1 MQNPIEI
8 KAKTLEEALIQASI
22 ALNCPIINLQYEVIQ
37 TPSKGFLN
45 IGKKEAIILVGVKES
60 VKEVKEES
68 VKETN
73 TKENHQNNIEE
84 KKQKLETE
92 TPQEEIITP
101 KPPKKNLKEESHN
114 GDKLHEIKQELK
126 DLFSHLPYKINKI
139 ITPKPPK
146 KNLKEESH
154 NGDKLHEIKQE
165 LKDLFSHLPYK
176 INKVEVSFYEPGV
189 LLINIDGE
197 DSALLIGEKGYR
209 YKALSYL
216 LFNWIHPTYG
226 YSIRL
231 EISTFLQNQEK
242 VMEAQLQSVIMTVH
256 EVGKG
261 QMKAPDGVLTYIA
274 LKKLRKAF
282 PNKYVSIKT
291 NLNDEKYIVINDFNN
306 E

>member
-1 MQNPIEI
+1 MQNFIEI

-37 TPSKGFLN
+37 TPSKGFLS
-45 IGKKEAIILVGVKES
+45 IGKKEAIILASVKES

-101 KPPKKNLKEESHN
+101 KPPKKN
-114 GDKLHEIKQELK
+114 
-126 DLFSHLPYKINKI
+126 P
-139 ITPKPPK
+139 
-146 KNLKEESH
+146 KEESH

-176 INKVEVSFYEPGV
+176 INKVEVSLYKPGV
-189 LLINIDGE
+189 LLIDIDGE

-216 LFNWIHPTYG
+216 LFNWIHPAYG
-226 YSIRL
+226 YNIRL

>member
-45 IGKKEAIILVGVKES
+45 IGKKEAIILAGVKES

-73 TKENHQNNIEE
+73 TKENHQNHQNNIEE
-84 KKQKLETE
+84 KKQNLETE
-92 TPQEEIITP
+92 TPQEERITP

-114 GDKLHEIKQELK
+114 E
-126 DLFSHLPYKINKI
+126 
-139 ITPKPPK
+139 
-146 KNLKEESH
+146 
-154 NGDKLHEIKQE
+154 DKLHEIKQE

-176 INKVEVSFYEPGV
+176 INKVEVSLYEPGV

-242 VMEAQLQSVIMTVH
+242 VMEAQLQSTIMTVH

>member
-37 TPSKGFLN
+37 TPSKGFLS
-45 IGKKEAIILVGVKES
+45 IGKKEAIILAGVKET
-60 VKEVKEES
+60 KENS
-68 VKETN
+68 LKETSA
-73 TKENHQNNIEE
+73 KENHQNHQNNIEE
-84 KKQKLETE
+84 KKQNLETE

-126 DLFSHLPYKINKI
+126 DLFSHLPYKINK
-139 ITPKPPK
+139 
-146 KNLKEESH
+146 
-154 NGDKLHEIKQE
+154 
-165 LKDLFSHLPYK
+165 
-176 INKVEVSFYEPGV
+176 VEVSLYEPGV
-189 LLINIDGE
+189 LLIDIDGE

-216 LFNWIHPTYG
+216 LFNWIHPAYG

>member
-1 MQNPIEI
+1 MQNFIEI

-45 IGKKEAIILVGVKES
+45 IGKKEAIILA
-60 VKEVKEES
+60 S
-68 VKETN
+68 VKET
-73 TKENHQNNIEE
+73 KENSLKETSAKENHQNHQNHQNNIEE

-101 KPPKKNLKEESHN
+101 KPPKKN
-114 GDKLHEIKQELK
+114 
-126 DLFSHLPYKINKI
+126 P
-139 ITPKPPK
+139 
-146 KNLKEESH
+146 KEESH

-176 INKVEVSFYEPGV
+176 INKVEVSLYEPGV
-189 LLINIDGE
+189 LLIDIDGE

-216 LFNWIHPTYG
+216 LFNWIHPAYG
-226 YSIRL
+226 YNIRL

-242 VMEAQLQSVIMTVH
+242 VMEAQLQSTIMTVH

-261 QMKAPDGVLTYIA
+261 QMKTPDGVLTYIA

>member
-1 MQNPIEI
+1 MQNFIEI

-37 TPSKGFLN
+37 TPSKGFLS
-45 IGKKEAIILVGVKES
+45 IGKKEAIILAGVKES

-92 TPQEEIITP
+92 TPQEEKITP
-101 KPPKKNLKEESHN
+101 KPPKKNPKEESH
-114 GDKLHEIKQELK
+114 
-126 DLFSHLPYKINKI
+126 S
-139 ITPKPPK
+139 
-146 KNLKEESH
+146 
-154 NGDKLHEIKQE
+154 GDKLHEIKQE

-176 INKVEVSFYEPGV
+176 INKVEVSLYEPGV
-189 LLINIDGE
+189 LLIDIDGE

-242 VMEAQLQSVIMTVH
+242 VMEAQLQSTIMTVH

>member
-37 TPSKGFLN
+37 TPSKGFLS
-45 IGKKEAIILVGVKES
+45 IGKKEAIILAGVKES

-73 TKENHQNNIEE
+73 TKEIHQNNIEE

-92 TPQEEIITP
+92 TPQEEKITP
-101 KPPKKNLKEESHN
+101 KPS
-114 GDKLHEIKQELK
+114 
-126 DLFSHLPYKINKI
+126 
-139 ITPKPPK
+139 K

-176 INKVEVSFYEPGV
+176 INKVEVSLYEPGV
-189 LLINIDGE
+189 LLIDIDGE

-226 YSIRL
+226 YNIRL

-242 VMEAQLQSVIMTVH
+242 VMEAQLQSTIMTVH

>member
-1 MQNPIEI
+1 MQNFIEI

-37 TPSKGFLN
+37 TPSKGFLS
-45 IGKKEAIILVGVKES
+45 IGKKEAIILAGVKES
-60 VKEVKEES
+60 VKEIKEES
-68 VKETN
+68 VKETS
-73 TKENHQNNIEE
+73 TKEIHQNAEE

-126 DLFSHLPYKINKI
+126 DLFSHLPYKINK
-139 ITPKPPK
+139 
-146 KNLKEESH
+146 
-154 NGDKLHEIKQE
+154 
-165 LKDLFSHLPYK
+165 
-176 INKVEVSFYEPGV
+176 VEVSLYEPGV
-189 LLINIDGE
+189 LLIDIDGE

-216 LFNWIHPTYG
+216 LFNWIHPAYG

-242 VMEAQLQSVIMTVH
+242 VMDTQLQSTIMTVH

>member
-1 MQNPIEI
+1 MQNFIEI

-37 TPSKGFLN
+37 TPSKGFLS
-45 IGKKEAIILVGVKES
+45 IGKKEAIILAGVKES
-60 VKEVKEES
+60 VKETKEES

-92 TPQEEIITP
+92 TPQEE
-101 KPPKKNLKEESHN
+101 K
-114 GDKLHEIKQELK
+114 
-126 DLFSHLPYKINKI
+126 

-176 INKVEVSFYEPGV
+176 INKVEVSLYEPGV

-242 VMEAQLQSVIMTVH
+242 VMEAQLQSTIMTVH

>member
-1 MQNPIEI
+1 MQNFIEI

-37 TPSKGFLN
+37 VPSKGFLN
-45 IGKKEAIILVGVKES
+45 IGKKEAIILVGVKE
-60 VKEVKEES
+60 ES

-73 TKENHQNNIEE
+73 TKETHQSAEE
-84 KKQKLETE
+84 KKQNLEIE

-126 DLFSHLPYKINKI
+126 DLFSHLPYKINK
-139 ITPKPPK
+139 
-146 KNLKEESH
+146 
-154 NGDKLHEIKQE
+154 
-165 LKDLFSHLPYK
+165 
-176 INKVEVSFYEPGV
+176 VEVSLYEPGV
-189 LLINIDGE
+189 LLIDIDGE

-226 YSIRL
+226 YNIRL

-242 VMEAQLQSVIMTVH
+242 VMEAQLQSTIMTVH

>member
-45 IGKKEAIILVGVKES
+45 IGKKEAIILASVKES

-73 TKENHQNNIEE
+73 TKENHQNHQNNIEE
-84 KKQKLETE
+84 KKQKPEIE
-92 TPQEEIITP
+92 TPQEERITP
-101 KPPKKNLKEESHN
+101 KPPKKN
-114 GDKLHEIKQELK
+114 
-126 DLFSHLPYKINKI
+126 P
-139 ITPKPPK
+139 
-146 KNLKEESH
+146 KEESH

-176 INKVEVSFYEPGV
+176 INKVEVSLYELGV

-216 LFNWIHPTYG
+216 LFNWIHPAYG

-242 VMEAQLQSVIMTVH
+242 VMEVQLQSVIMTVH

>member
-1 MQNPIEI
+1 MQNFIEI

-45 IGKKEAIILVGVKES
+45 IGKKEAIILASVKES

-68 VKETN
+68 VKEID
-73 TKENHQNNIEE
+73 TKEIHQNNIEE

-92 TPQEEIITP
+92 IPQEERITP

-114 GDKLHEIKQELK
+114 E
-126 DLFSHLPYKINKI
+126 
-139 ITPKPPK
+139 
-146 KNLKEESH
+146 
-154 NGDKLHEIKQE
+154 DKLHEIKQE

-176 INKVEVSFYEPGV
+176 INKVEVSLYEPGV

-306 E
+306 EWHHRRYRYRQGSD

>member
-1 MQNPIEI
+1 MQNFIEI

-45 IGKKEAIILVGVKES
+45 IGKKEAIILAGVKES
-60 VKEVKEES
+60 VKEIKDES

-73 TKENHQNNIEE
+73 TKKTHQSAEE
-84 KKQKLETE
+84 KKQNSEIETL
-92 TPQEEIITP
+92 QEEITTP

-114 GDKLHEIKQELK
+114 GDKLHEIE
-126 DLFSHLPYKINKI
+126 
-139 ITPKPPK
+139 
-146 KNLKEESH
+146 
-154 NGDKLHEIKQE
+154 QE

-176 INKVEVSFYEPGV
+176 INKVEVSLYEPGV
-189 LLINIDGE
+189 LLIDIDGE

-216 LFNWIHPTYG
+216 LFNWIHPAYG
-226 YSIRL
+226 YNIRL

-242 VMEAQLQSVIMTVH
+242 VMEAQLQSTIMTVH

>member
-1 MQNPIEI
+1 MQNFIEI

-45 IGKKEAIILVGVKES
+45 IGKKEAIILAGVKES
-60 VKEVKEES
+60 VKEAQEES
-68 VKETN
+68 LKETN
-73 TKENHQNNIEE
+73 TKEIHQSAEE
-84 KKQKLETE
+84 KKQNLEIE
-92 TPQEEIITP
+92 TPQEEIIAP

-126 DLFSHLPYKINKI
+126 DLFSHLPYKI
-139 ITPKPPK
+139 
-146 KNLKEESH
+146 S
-154 NGDKLHEIKQE
+154 
-165 LKDLFSHLPYK
+165 
-176 INKVEVSFYEPGV
+176 KVEVSLYEPGV
-189 LLINIDGE
+189 LLIDIDGE

-216 LFNWIHPTYG
+216 LFNWIHPAYG
-226 YSIRL
+226 YNIRL

-242 VMEAQLQSVIMTVH
+242 VMDTQLQSTIMTVH

-261 QMKAPDGVLTYIA
+261 QMKAPNGVLTYIA

>member
-1 MQNPIEI
+1 MQNFIEI

-37 TPSKGFLN
+37 TPSKGFLS

-60 VKEVKEES
+60 VKESVKKVQKES

-73 TKENHQNNIEE
+73 TKEIHQSAEE
-84 KKQKLETE
+84 KKQNSEIE
-92 TPQEEIITP
+92 TPQEKIT
-101 KPPKKNLKEESHN
+101 
-114 GDKLHEIKQELK
+114 
-126 DLFSHLPYKINKI
+126 
-139 ITPKPPK
+139 TPKPPK

-176 INKVEVSFYEPGV
+176 INKVEVSLYEPGV
-189 LLINIDGE
+189 LLIDIDGE

-216 LFNWIHPTYG
+216 LFNWIHPAYG
-226 YSIRL
+226 YNIRL

-242 VMEAQLQSVIMTVH
+242 VMDTQLQNTIMTVH

>member
-45 IGKKEAIILVGVKES
+45 IGKKEAIILVGVKET
-60 VKEVKEES
+60 KENS
-68 VKETN
+68 LKETSA
-73 TKENHQNNIEE
+73 KENHQNHQNNTEE
-84 KKQKLETE
+84 KKQLETE
-92 TPQEEIITP
+92 TPQEE
-101 KPPKKNLKEESHN
+101 K
-114 GDKLHEIKQELK
+114 
-126 DLFSHLPYKINKI
+126 

-176 INKVEVSFYEPGV
+176 INKVEVSLYEPGV
-189 LLINIDGE
+189 LLIDIDGE

-242 VMEAQLQSVIMTVH
+242 VMEAQLQSVIMTVR

-261 QMKAPDGVLTYIA
+261 QMKAPDGVLISIA

>member
-1 MQNPIEI
+1 MQNFIEI

-45 IGKKEAIILVGVKES
+45 IGKKEAIILAGVKES

-73 TKENHQNNIEE
+73 TKENHQNHQNNIEE

-92 TPQEEIITP
+92 TPQEE
-101 KPPKKNLKEESHN
+101 K
-114 GDKLHEIKQELK
+114 
-126 DLFSHLPYKINKI
+126 

-176 INKVEVSFYEPGV
+176 INKVEVSLYEPGV
-189 LLINIDGE
+189 LLIDIDGE

-216 LFNWIHPTYG
+216 LFNWIHPAYG

>member
-37 TPSKGFLN
+37 TPSKGFLS
-45 IGKKEAIILVGVKES
+45 IGKKEAIILAGVKES
-60 VKEVKEES
+60 VKETKEES

-73 TKENHQNNIEE
+73 TKEIHQSAEE

-92 TPQEEIITP
+92 TPQEERITP
-101 KPPKKNLKEESHN
+101 KPPKKN
-114 GDKLHEIKQELK
+114 
-126 DLFSHLPYKINKI
+126 P
-139 ITPKPPK
+139 
-146 KNLKEESH
+146 KEESH

-176 INKVEVSFYEPGV
+176 INKVEVSLYEPGV
-189 LLINIDGE
+189 LLIDIDGE

-216 LFNWIHPTYG
+216 LFNWIHPAYG

-242 VMEAQLQSVIMTVH
+242 VMEAQLQSTIMTVH

>member
-45 IGKKEAIILVGVKES
+45 IGKKEAIILAGVKES

-92 TPQEEIITP
+92 TPQEERITP
-101 KPPKKNLKEESHN
+101 KPPKKNPKEESHN
-114 GDKLHEIKQELK
+114 E
-126 DLFSHLPYKINKI
+126 
-139 ITPKPPK
+139 
-146 KNLKEESH
+146 
-154 NGDKLHEIKQE
+154 DKLHEIKQE

-176 INKVEVSFYEPGV
+176 INKVEVSLYEPGV

>member
-37 TPSKGFLN
+37 TPSKGFLS
-45 IGKKEAIILVGVKES
+45 IGKKEAIILASVKES

-68 VKETN
+68 VKEN
-73 TKENHQNNIEE
+73 HQNHQNNIEE
-84 KKQKLETE
+84 KKQLETE
-92 TPQEEIITP
+92 TPQEERITP
-101 KPPKKNLKEESHN
+101 KPPKKNLKEGSHN
-114 GDKLHEIKQELK
+114 E
-126 DLFSHLPYKINKI
+126 
-139 ITPKPPK
+139 
-146 KNLKEESH
+146 
-154 NGDKLHEIKQE
+154 DKLHEIKQE

-176 INKVEVSFYEPGV
+176 INKVEVSLYEPGV

>member
-1 MQNPIEI
+1 MQNFIEI

-37 TPSKGFLN
+37 TPSKGFLS
-45 IGKKEAIILVGVKES
+45 IGKKEAIILAGVKES
-60 VKEVKEES
+60 IKEVKEES

-73 TKENHQNNIEE
+73 TKENHQNHQNNIEE
-84 KKQKLETE
+84 KKQKLEIE
-92 TPQEEIITP
+92 TPQEERITP
-101 KPPKKNLKEESHN
+101 KPPKKN
-114 GDKLHEIKQELK
+114 
-126 DLFSHLPYKINKI
+126 P
-139 ITPKPPK
+139 
-146 KNLKEESH
+146 KEESH

-176 INKVEVSFYEPGV
+176 INKVEVSLYEPGV

-242 VMEAQLQSVIMTVH
+242 VMDTQLQSTIMTVH

-261 QMKAPDGVLTYIA
+261 QMKAPDGILTYIA

-282 PNKYVSIKT
+282 PNKYISIKT

>member
-37 TPSKGFLN
+37 TPSKGFLS
-45 IGKKEAIILVGVKES
+45 IGKKEAIILAGVKES

-73 TKENHQNNIEE
+73 TKENHQNHQNNIEE

-92 TPQEEIITP
+92 TPQEERITP

-114 GDKLHEIKQELK
+114 E
-126 DLFSHLPYKINKI
+126 
-139 ITPKPPK
+139 
-146 KNLKEESH
+146 
-154 NGDKLHEIKQE
+154 DKLHEIKQE

-176 INKVEVSFYEPGV
+176 INKVEVSLYEPGV
-189 LLINIDGE
+189 LLIDIDGE

-282 PNKYVSIKT
+282 PNKYASIKT

>member
-37 TPSKGFLN
+37 TPSKGFLS
-45 IGKKEAIILVGVKES
+45 IGKKEAIILAGVKES

-68 VKETN
+68 VKEID
-73 TKENHQNNIEE
+73 TKENHQNHQNNIEE

-92 TPQEEIITP
+92 TPQEER
-101 KPPKKNLKEESHN
+101 
-114 GDKLHEIKQELK
+114 
-126 DLFSHLPYKINKI
+126 

-176 INKVEVSFYEPGV
+176 INKVEVSLYEPGV
-189 LLINIDGE
+189 LLIDIDGE

-242 VMEAQLQSVIMTVH
+242 VMEAQLQSTIMTVH

>member
-1 MQNPIEI
+1 MQNFIEI

-37 TPSKGFLN
+37 TPSKGFLS
-45 IGKKEAIILVGVKES
+45 IGKKEAIILAGVKES

-73 TKENHQNNIEE
+73 TKGIHQNHQNNIEE
-84 KKQKLETE
+84 KKQLETE
-92 TPQEEIITP
+92 TPQEER
-101 KPPKKNLKEESHN
+101 
-114 GDKLHEIKQELK
+114 
-126 DLFSHLPYKINKI
+126 

-176 INKVEVSFYEPGV
+176 INKVEVSLYEPGV
-189 LLINIDGE
+189 LLIDIDGE

>member
-1 MQNPIEI
+1 MQNFIEI

-45 IGKKEAIILVGVKES
+45 IGKKEAIILAGVKES
-60 VKEVKEES
+60 VKEVKEEG
-68 VKETN
+68 VKETH
-73 TKENHQNNIEE
+73 TKEIHQNNIEE
-84 KKQKLETE
+84 KKQLETE
-92 TPQEEIITP
+92 TPQEER
-101 KPPKKNLKEESHN
+101 
-114 GDKLHEIKQELK
+114 
-126 DLFSHLPYKINKI
+126 

-176 INKVEVSFYEPGV
+176 INKVEVSLYEPGV
-189 LLINIDGE
+189 LLIDIDGE

-216 LFNWIHPTYG
+216 LFNWIHPAYG

>member
-1 MQNPIEI
+1 MQNFIEI

-45 IGKKEAIILVGVKES
+45 IGKKEAIILAGVKES

-73 TKENHQNNIEE
+73 TKEIHQSAEE

-92 TPQEEIITP
+92 TPQEER
-101 KPPKKNLKEESHN
+101 
-114 GDKLHEIKQELK
+114 
-126 DLFSHLPYKINKI
+126 

-176 INKVEVSFYEPGV
+176 INKVGVSLYEPGV

-242 VMEAQLQSVIMTVH
+242 VMEAQLQSTIMTVH

>member
-1 MQNPIEI
+1 MQNFIEI

-37 TPSKGFLN
+37 TPSKGFLS
-45 IGKKEAIILVGVKES
+45 IGKKEAIILAGVKES

-73 TKENHQNNIEE
+73 TKEIHQDAEE

-101 KPPKKNLKEESHN
+101 KPPKKNLKEESH
-114 GDKLHEIKQELK
+114 
-126 DLFSHLPYKINKI
+126 S
-139 ITPKPPK
+139 
-146 KNLKEESH
+146 
-154 NGDKLHEIKQE
+154 GDKLHEIKQE

-176 INKVEVSFYEPGV
+176 INKVEVSLYEPGV
-189 LLINIDGE
+189 LLIDIDGE

-216 LFNWIHPTYG
+216 LFNWIHLTYG

-242 VMEAQLQSVIMTVH
+242 VMETQLQSTIMTVH

>member
-1 MQNPIEI
+1 MQNFIEI

-37 TPSKGFLN
+37 TPSKGFLS
-45 IGKKEAIILVGVKES
+45 IGKKEAIILASVKES

-73 TKENHQNNIEE
+73 TKEIHQNAEE
-84 KKQKLETE
+84 KKQLGTE
-92 TPQEEIITP
+92 TPQEER
-101 KPPKKNLKEESHN
+101 
-114 GDKLHEIKQELK
+114 
-126 DLFSHLPYKINKI
+126 

-176 INKVEVSFYEPGV
+176 INKVEVSLYEPGV

-242 VMEAQLQSVIMTVH
+242 VMETQLQSTIMTVH

>member
-1 MQNPIEI
+1 MQNFIEI

-45 IGKKEAIILVGVKES
+45 IGKKEAIILAGVKES
-60 VKEVKEES
+60 VKEVKEVQEES

-73 TKENHQNNIEE
+73 TKEIHQSAEE
-84 KKQKLETE
+84 KKQNSEIE

-101 KPPKKNLKEESHN
+101 KPPKKN
-114 GDKLHEIKQELK
+114 
-126 DLFSHLPYKINKI
+126 F
-139 ITPKPPK
+139 
-146 KNLKEESH
+146 KEESH

-176 INKVEVSFYEPGV
+176 INKVEVSLYEPGV
-189 LLINIDGE
+189 LLIDIDGE

-216 LFNWIHPTYG
+216 LFNWIHPAYG
-226 YSIRL
+226 YNIRL

-242 VMEAQLQSVIMTVH
+242 VMEAQLQSTIMTVH

-291 NLNDEKYIVINDFNN
+291 NLNDEKYIVINDFNHN

>member
-37 TPSKGFLN
+37 TPSKGFLS
-45 IGKKEAIILVGVKES
+45 IGKKEAIILASVKES

-92 TPQEEIITP
+92 TPQEE
-101 KPPKKNLKEESHN
+101 K
-114 GDKLHEIKQELK
+114 
-126 DLFSHLPYKINKI
+126 

-176 INKVEVSFYEPGV
+176 INKVEVSLYEPGV
-189 LLINIDGE
+189 LLIDIDGE

-242 VMEAQLQSVIMTVH
+242 VMEAQLQSTIMTVH

>member
-1 MQNPIEI
+1 MQNFIEI

-45 IGKKEAIILVGVKES
+45 IGKKEAIILA
-60 VKEVKEES
+60 S
-68 VKETN
+68 VKET
-73 TKENHQNNIEE
+73 KENSLKETSAKENHQNHQNNIEE
-84 KKQKLETE
+84 KKQKLETK
-92 TPQEEIITP
+92 TPQEEIIT
-101 KPPKKNLKEESHN
+101 S
-114 GDKLHEIKQELK
+114 
-126 DLFSHLPYKINKI
+126 
-139 ITPKPPK
+139 KPPK

-176 INKVEVSFYEPGV
+176 INKVEVSLYEPGV
-189 LLINIDGE
+189 LLIDIDGE

-216 LFNWIHPTYG
+216 LFNWIHPAYG
-226 YSIRL
+226 YNIRL

-242 VMEAQLQSVIMTVH
+242 VMEAQLQSTIMTVH

>member
-1 MQNPIEI
+1 MQNFIEI

-45 IGKKEAIILVGVKES
+45 IGKKEAIILAGVKES
-60 VKEVKEES
+60 VKEIQEES
-68 VKETN
+68 AKETN
-73 TKENHQNNIEE
+73 TKETHQSAEE
-84 KKQKLETE
+84 KKQNSEIE
-92 TPQEEIITP
+92 TPQEEIT
-101 KPPKKNLKEESHN
+101 
-114 GDKLHEIKQELK
+114 
-126 DLFSHLPYKINKI
+126 
-139 ITPKPPK
+139 TPKPPK

-176 INKVEVSFYEPGV
+176 INKVEVSLYEPGV
-189 LLINIDGE
+189 LLIDIDGE

-216 LFNWIHPTYG
+216 LFNWIHPAYG
-226 YSIRL
+226 YNIRL

-242 VMEAQLQSVIMTVH
+242 VMEVQLQNTIMTVH

>member
-1 MQNPIEI
+1 MQNFIEI

-45 IGKKEAIILVGVKES
+45 IGKKEAIILAGVKES
-60 VKEVKEES
+60 VKEVKEEG
-68 VKETN
+68 VKETH
-73 TKENHQNNIEE
+73 TKEIHQSAEE
-84 KKQKLETE
+84 KKQLETE
-92 TPQEEIITP
+92 TPQEE
-101 KPPKKNLKEESHN
+101 K
-114 GDKLHEIKQELK
+114 
-126 DLFSHLPYKINKI
+126 

-189 LLINIDGE
+189 LLIDIDGE

-216 LFNWIHPTYG
+216 LFNWIHPAYG

>member
-1 MQNPIEI
+1 MQNFIEI

-37 TPSKGFLN
+37 TPSKGFLS
-45 IGKKEAIILVGVKES
+45 IGKKEAIILAGVKES

-92 TPQEEIITP
+92 TPQEEKITP
-101 KPPKKNLKEESHN
+101 KPPKKNPKEESH
-114 GDKLHEIKQELK
+114 
-126 DLFSHLPYKINKI
+126 S
-139 ITPKPPK
+139 
-146 KNLKEESH
+146 
-154 NGDKLHEIKQE
+154 GDKLHEIKQE

-176 INKVEVSFYEPGV
+176 INKVEVSLYEPGV
-189 LLINIDGE
+189 LLIDIDGE

-216 LFNWIHPTYG
+216 LFNWIHPAYG

-242 VMEAQLQSVIMTVH
+242 VIEAQLQSVIMTVH

>member
-1 MQNPIEI
+1 MQNFIEI
-8 KAKTLEEALIQASI
+8 KAKTLEEALIQAST
-22 ALNCPIINLQYEVIQ
+22 ALNCPIINLQYEIIQ
-37 TPSKGFLN
+37 TPSKGFLS
-45 IGKKEAIILVGVKES
+45 IGKKEAIILAGVKES

-73 TKENHQNNIEE
+73 TKEIHQNAGE

-126 DLFSHLPYKINKI
+126 DLFSHLPYKINK
-139 ITPKPPK
+139 
-146 KNLKEESH
+146 
-154 NGDKLHEIKQE
+154 
-165 LKDLFSHLPYK
+165 
-176 INKVEVSFYEPGV
+176 VEVSLYEPGV
-189 LLINIDGE
+189 LLIDIDGE

-226 YSIRL
+226 YNIRL

-242 VMEAQLQSVIMTVH
+242 VMEAQLQSTIMTVH

-282 PNKYVSIKT
+282 PNKYISIKT

>member
-1 MQNPIEI
+1 MQNFINI

-45 IGKKEAIILVGVKES
+45 IGKKEAIILAGVKES

-73 TKENHQNNIEE
+73 TKEIHQSAEE
-84 KKQKLETE
+84 KKQKLEIE

-101 KPPKKNLKEESHN
+101 KS
-114 GDKLHEIKQELK
+114 
-126 DLFSHLPYKINKI
+126 
-139 ITPKPPK
+139 PK

-176 INKVEVSFYEPGV
+176 INKVEVSLYEPGV
-189 LLINIDGE
+189 LLIDIDGE

-216 LFNWIHPTYG
+216 LFNWIHPAYG
-226 YSIRL
+226 YNIRL

>member
-45 IGKKEAIILVGVKES
+45 IGKKEAIILASVKES

-68 VKETN
+68 VKEI
-73 TKENHQNNIEE
+73 HQSAEE
-84 KKQKLETE
+84 KQNLGIE
-92 TPQEEIITP
+92 TPQEERITP
-101 KPPKKNLKEESHN
+101 KPPKKNPKEESHG
-114 GDKLHEIKQELK
+114 GDKLHEIKR
-126 DLFSHLPYKINKI
+126 
-139 ITPKPPK
+139 
-146 KNLKEESH
+146 
-154 NGDKLHEIKQE
+154 E

-176 INKVEVSFYEPGV
+176 INKVEVSLYELGV
-189 LLINIDGE
+189 LLIDIDGE

-216 LFNWIHPTYG
+216 LFNWIHSAYG

-242 VMEAQLQSVIMTVH
+242 VMEAQLQSTIMTVH

-282 PNKYVSIKT
+282 SNKYVSIKT

>member
-45 IGKKEAIILVGVKES
+45 IGKKEAIILASVKES
-60 VKEVKEES
+60 VKEIKEES

-73 TKENHQNNIEE
+73 MKEIHQSAEE
-84 KKQKLETE
+84 KKQNSEIE
-92 TPQEEIITP
+92 TPQEEIT
-101 KPPKKNLKEESHN
+101 
-114 GDKLHEIKQELK
+114 
-126 DLFSHLPYKINKI
+126 
-139 ITPKPPK
+139 TPKPPK

-176 INKVEVSFYEPGV
+176 INKVEVSLYEPGV
-189 LLINIDGE
+189 LLIDIDGE

-216 LFNWIHPTYG
+216 LFNWIHPAYG
-226 YSIRL
+226 YNIRL

-242 VMEAQLQSVIMTVH
+242 VMEAQLQSTIMTVH

-306 E
+306 EWHHRRYRYPFRQGSD